1 MEGKGKS
8 QTFLCAERSIGVS
21 ASGLAFISILL
32 LSCFF
37 PTISLLWDQFKAERL
52 ETSPIENSTMNPSR
66 FTGLR
71 TASRFS
77 SISKPSQLLKSSN
90 ISRTYSTSSTS
101 TPSKSGNFAILA
113 LLSTLAGGAG
123 YLYAISSRQDL
134 PSKPFLPISSSSIDS
149 RYSYTRDLSPQNLPH
164 QYGSEKDFNRAIAEI
179 KGYFSATS
187 SGDPGDQYDDYV
199 TDEDQTELERH
210 GYDEI
215 GHDADTKKP
224 HCVVFARSV
233 EDVVKIVQVSEKN
246 RS

>member
-1 MEGKGKS
+1 
-8 QTFLCAERSIGVS
+8 
-21 ASGLAFISILL
+21 
-32 LSCFF
+32 
-37 PTISLLWDQFKAERL
+37 
-52 ETSPIENSTMNPSR
+52 MNPSR
-66 FTGLR
+66 FPGLR

-77 SISKPSQLLKSSN
+77 SMSKPSQFLKTSN

-101 TPSKSGNFAILA
+101 TPSKSSNFAILA
-113 LLSTLAGGAG
+113 ILSTLAGGAG

-134 PSKPFLPISSSSIDS
+134 PSSSSKPFLPISSSSIDS
-149 RYSYTRDLSPQNLPH
+149 RYSYTRSLSPQNLPH

-199 TDEDQTELERH
+199 TDEDELELNRH